1 MSNMQYTIRNVP
13 PDVDNILRLRAKKS
27 KQSFNKTLVE
37 ALRQSTTGTGKS
49 RKKGEF
55 DWLYGSGGIGEAELK
70 AFADQRK
77 IDKESWN
84 LPG

>member
-1 MSNMQYTIRNVP
+1 MSKLQYTIRNVP
-13 PDVDNILRLRAKKS
+13 PEVDNSLRLRARKN
-27 KQSFNKTLVE
+27 KQSFNATLVD
-37 ALRQSTTGTGKS
+37 ALRQSTSGKTA
-49 RKKGEF
+49 KPPKGEF

-70 AFADQRK
+70 AFKDQRK